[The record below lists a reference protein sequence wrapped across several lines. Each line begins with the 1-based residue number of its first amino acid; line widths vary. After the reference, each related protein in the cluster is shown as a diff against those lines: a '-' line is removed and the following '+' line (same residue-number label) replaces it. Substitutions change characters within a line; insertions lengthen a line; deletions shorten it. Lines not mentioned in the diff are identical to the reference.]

1 LRKWHHGL
9 GTDLNRSSWV
19 HDIRGALTVA
29 VLHEYLLIWDM
40 MDGITLCQD
49 VPDLYNW
56 KLTHHEVYSS
66 KSAYE
71 AFFVGSIKFGPW
83 KKIGKPGHL
92 LDVSSLYGWCFITVF
107 GLLIGLLGEA
117 YPTRKPALFVI
128 RRRKR

>member
-49 VPDLYNW
+49 VPDHYNW
-56 KLTHHEVYSS
+56 KLIHHGVYSS
-66 KSAYE
+66 KSAMRLSLWDLSSL
-71 AFFVGSIKFGPW
+71 VLGKKF
-83 KKIGKPGHL
+83 GKPGHL

-128 RRRKR
+128 RRRK